1 MGKDID
7 TMTSQEIIEYLKQ
20 THHHSVG
27 QYASSI
33 DLANIFLKKEFL
45 QVVQNAQG
53 QKLLFMGKHPL
64 GIYVINVNYV
74 VILLHLQK
82 ILFLIK

>member
-33 DLANIFLKKEFL
+33 DLANIFFEKGIFAGCP
-45 QVVQNAQG
+45 NAQG
-53 QKLLFMGKHPL
+53 QKLLFMVKHPL

>member
-33 DLANIFLKKEFL
+33 DLANIFLAMSQQLVDNSGF
-45 QVVQNAQG
+45 
-53 QKLLFMGKHPL
+53 
-64 GIYVINVNYV
+64 
-74 VILLHLQK
+74 
-82 ILFLIK
+82 